1 MLSNYLKVA
10 FRNLLK
16 HRIYSAITIIGFAI
30 GLAAV
35 ILIVLYVRFE
45 LSFDDFQVHG
55 DTIVRASFASKKEG
69 TIQGRGPAFTPPF
82 APAAANEI
90 PEVKSFVRLSTPRIA
105 NVFVRGES
113 SKLENIRHADS
124 AFFEVFSFKL
134 IAGDARTAL
143 KNPYSLVLTQT
154 SAQRLFGEGNAMGT
168 LVKLDDKGPYQ
179 ITGIVAD
186 PPANSSI
193 QFSSLISFSTLY
205 EDKNLYLD
213 WNGGNQ
219 YIAYLQLVPNADI
232 AGVEKQCSTLLWRHL
247 NQQLSSIGV
256 EIVPSLEP
264 LKNVHLFHE
273 YDSETRRSNIAIF
286 SAVAM
291 FVLILACVNFVNL
304 TTARAIRRAKEVGIR
319 KTFGANRNDLVFQFL
334 GEALLVAVAG
344 TLIAM
349 LLVELV
355 TPWYRVLVG
364 EQAGSLSS
372 FGLGETALFVLSVF
386 TVGIAAGSYP
396 ALHLSRFQP
405 AALQG
410 TISRGAARSIVR
422 NTLVVFQFAVS
433 ITLIASTLLVGA
445 QLQYMQGKDL
455 GFQRENMIVIPL
467 RGDEA
472 KERVD
477 ILKQELAALPD
488 ITGITTSSEV
498 PSAGFTSNG
507 YFPEGQTTPV
517 MIHVVD
523 ADEQFFDTYG
533 LSVIKGRS
541 FSSER
546 KTDKDTYL
554 INESLASMLGWGDP
568 VGKTIRRGG
577 DHTVIGVVRDFH
589 YATLHDKIEPLIITN
604 KPWRDRYSVLSVRTN
619 SKDIPELVTGL
630 RAVWQRVIPSTPFEF
645 SFLDDELNTLYRTER
660 RFEELFFSFS
670 MLAIVIALMGLVGLA
685 SFSAEQRTK
694 EIGIRKVLG
703 ASTQGVV
710 SLLSRDFIK
719 LIAAANLLA
728 WPTAYL
734 FSQRWLEDFAYRM
747 EMPWGVFVLAGG
759 GVLLLGLFVIGVQA
773 IKAASAN
780 PVESLRYE

>member
-1 MLSNYLKVA
+1 MISNYLKVA
-10 FRNLLK
+10 LRNLLK
-16 HRIYSAITIIGFAI
+16 HRIYSAITIVGFAI
-30 GLAAV
+30 GLAAS

-45 LSFDDFQVHG
+45 LSYDDFQVHG

-69 TIQGRGPAFTPPF
+69 TIQGRGPNFTPPF

-90 PEVKSFVRLSTPRIA
+90 PEVESFVRLSTPRVA
-105 NVFVRGES
+105 YAFVGGES
-113 SKLENIRHADS
+113 FKLENIRHADS
-124 AFFEVFSFKL
+124 TFFDIFSFNL
-134 IAGDARTAL
+134 IAGDARSAL
-143 KNPYSLVLTQT
+143 RNPYSLVLSRS
-154 SAQRLFGEGNAMGT
+154 SAERMFGERNPLGT
-168 LVKLDDKGPYQ
+168 LVKLDGKGPYQ

-219 YIAYLQLVPNADI
+219 YIAYLQLASNADI
-232 AGVEKQCSTLLWRHL
+232 ALVEKQCSTLLWRYL

-256 EIVPSLEP
+256 EVVPSLEP

-286 SAVAM
+286 SAVAV
-291 FVLILACVNFVNL
+291 FILILACVNFVNL

-334 GEALLVAVAG
+334 GEALLVTIAG
-344 TLIAM
+344 TSIAI

-355 TPWYRVLVG
+355 TPWYWALVG
-364 EQAGSLSS
+364 EHAGSLSS
-372 FGLGETALFVLSVF
+372 FELGEAALFVLSIF

-396 ALHLSRFQP
+396 AFHLSRFQP

-410 TISRGAARSIVR
+410 EISRGGARSIVR
-422 NTLVVFQFAVS
+422 NILVIFQFAVS
-433 ITLIASTLLVGA
+433 ITLIVCTLLVGA
-445 QLQYMQGKDL
+445 QLQYMQTKDL
-455 GFQRENMIVIPL
+455 GFRQENMIVIPL
-467 RGDEA
+467 RGEELN
-472 KERVD
+472 ERGN

-488 ITGITTSSEV
+488 ITGVTASSEV

-507 YFPEGQTTPV
+507 YFPEGQATPV

-523 ADEQFFDTYG
+523 TDERFFDTYG
-533 LSVIKGRS
+533 LSIIKGRS

-546 KTDKDTYL
+546 LTDKDSYL
-554 INESLASMLGWGDP
+554 INESLALMLGWDDP

-577 DHTVIGVVRDFH
+577 DHTIIGVVKDFH

-604 KPWRDRYSVLSVRTN
+604 QPWRGRYSVLSVRTE
-619 SKDIPELVTGL
+619 SKDLQELINSL
-630 RAVWQRVIPSTPFEF
+630 RAVWHRVLPSTPFEF
-645 SFLDDELNTLYRTER
+645 SFLDDQMDTLYRAER
-660 RFEELFFSFS
+660 RFEGLFFSFS
-670 MLAIVIALMGLVGLA
+670 FLAIVIALMGLVGLA
-685 SFSAEQRTK
+685 SFSAQQRTK

-703 ASTQGVV
+703 ASVQGVV
-710 SLLSRDFIK
+710 SLLSADFIK
-719 LIAAANLLA
+719 LIAVANLLA
-728 WPTAYL
+728 WPTAYY
-734 FSQRWLEDFAYRM
+734 FTQRWLDNFAYRM
-747 EMPWGVFVLAGG
+747 EMPWGAFILAGG
-759 GVLLLGLFVIGVQA
+759 GVLLLSLGVIGVQA

-780 PVESLRYE
+780 PVEALRYE

>member
-1 MLSNYLKVA
+1 MISNYLKVA
-10 FRNLLK
+10 LRNLLK
-16 HRIYSAITIIGFAI
+16 HRIYSAITIVGFAI
-30 GLAAV
+30 GLAAS

-45 LSFDDFQVHG
+45 LSYDDFQVHG

-69 TIQGRGPAFTPPF
+69 TIQGRGPNFTPPF

-90 PEVKSFVRLSTPRIA
+90 PEVESFVRLSTPRVA
-105 NVFVRGES
+105 YAFVGGES
-113 SKLENIRHADS
+113 FKLENIRHADS
-124 AFFEVFSFKL
+124 TFFDIFSFNL
-134 IAGDARTAL
+134 IAGDARSAL
-143 KNPYSLVLTQT
+143 RNPYSLVLSRS
-154 SAQRLFGEGNAMGT
+154 SAERMFGERNPLGT
-168 LVKLDDKGPYQ
+168 LVKLDGKGPYQ

-232 AGVEKQCSTLLWRHL
+232 ALVEKQCSALLWRHL
-247 NQQLSSIGV
+247 NQQLSDVGV
-256 EIVPSLEP
+256 EVVPSLEP

-286 SAVAM
+286 SAVAV
-291 FVLILACVNFVNL
+291 FILILACVNFVNL

-334 GEALLVAVAG
+334 GEALLVTIAG
-344 TLIAM
+344 TSIAI

-355 TPWYRVLVG
+355 TPWYWALVG
-364 EQAGSLSS
+364 EHAGSLSS
-372 FGLGETALFVLSVF
+372 FELGEAALFVLSIF

-396 ALHLSRFQP
+396 AFHLSRFQP

-410 TISRGAARSIVR
+410 EISRGGARSIVR
-422 NTLVVFQFAVS
+422 NILVIFQFAVS
-433 ITLIASTLLVGA
+433 ITLIVCTLLVGA
-445 QLQYMQGKDL
+445 QLQYMQTKDL
-455 GFQRENMIVIPL
+455 GFRQENMIVIPL
-467 RGDEA
+467 RGEELN
-472 KERVD
+472 ERGN

-488 ITGITTSSEV
+488 ITGVTASSEV

-507 YFPEGQTTPV
+507 YFPEGQATPV

-523 ADEQFFDTYG
+523 TDERFFDTYG
-533 LSVIKGRS
+533 LSIIKGRS

-546 KTDKDTYL
+546 LTDKDSYL
-554 INESLASMLGWGDP
+554 INESLALMLGWDDP

-577 DHTVIGVVRDFH
+577 DHTIIGVVKDFH

-604 KPWRDRYSVLSVRTN
+604 QPWRGRYSVLSVRTE
-619 SKDIPELVTGL
+619 SKDLQELINSL
-630 RAVWQRVIPSTPFEF
+630 RAVWHRVLPSTPFEF
-645 SFLDDELNTLYRTER
+645 SFLDDQMDTLYRAER
-660 RFEELFFSFS
+660 RFEGLFFSFS
-670 MLAIVIALMGLVGLA
+670 FLAIVIALMGLVGLA
-685 SFSAEQRTK
+685 SFSAQQRTK

-703 ASTQGVV
+703 ASVQGVV
-710 SLLSRDFIK
+710 SLLSADFIK
-719 LIAAANLLA
+719 LIAVANLLA
-728 WPTAYL
+728 WPTAYY
-734 FSQRWLEDFAYRM
+734 FTQRWLDNFAYRM
-747 EMPWGVFVLAGG
+747 EMPWGAFILAGG
-759 GVLLLGLFVIGVQA
+759 GVLLLSLGVIGVQA

-780 PVESLRYE
+780 PVEALRYE